1 MQPTDTT
8 AIQRL
13 IGRAR
18 LRIRSQWAL
27 EGATTATVV
36 AAAIAA
42 ASIVAMR
49 VEAISPSLG
58 IALLVGAGLVIVAG
72 AAIMALRRLDDETVA
87 RRIDRASN
95 LSDRLS
101 TAIAFDRALAT
112 GKPVADEGASEDE
125 TIALMHAAIIDGVRA
140 VPRANVVK
148 ATPFVPP
155 RDWRAALGFLA
166 ASAVVAG
173 LSLPPV
179 EYTPALLRA
188 EPDFASPG
196 EEVMLYGEHL
206 LAGVA
211 APRAATLPA
220 SNTLGTPG
228 AKSIMPQVPPE
239 EPSFKPEGANVF
251 IGPIDAGRP
260 VHVLDWTHESIR
272 IRIPHDMPY
281 GETQLIARVG
291 KKVAGPLKFTV
302 VDPKDERF
310 HKTGVVMFDPEERA
324 YIESII
330 SELEFVAKRDGVEE
344 LDKFAKK
351 IRQMLADAEEGKIT
365 KEKLLEE
372 LQKAEE
378 ALKANQEPE
387 PEQIAKD
394 LAQLGKDLAKEQ
406 VTKELGKALEQ
417 NDLEKAKKELE
428 KLANKLDEKMLEQA
442 KKELEEKLKN
452 DKSLTEQQ
460 KQELQKQLDE
470 LKKEKPLTD
479 KQKEQLQKQLQQA
492 AKKMEQQQKA
502 QEQKAQQEQQKLQ
515 EEIRR
520 LQKQKEEAKT
530 EKEKLDA
537 ERRLQKKQDE
547 LQRLQ
552 KNEEQ
557 KNQSAQRDAIKRL
570 QKDIEKAAENLQKP
584 QEQESEAEK
593 EQRERQAS
601 QKLKDAARETGRVD
615 QDKRKQTAQKKISS
629 QMEELKEA
637 MARAKQKGNKGP
649 QDPFNKRGKNQDF
662 AQRSRGQKGQGQA
675 WKPGQGQQ
683 GQQPGGQ
690 GQQPGGQ
697 KWGTGHDPNLTA
709 DSTNKSGNTKDVDLQ
724 GKQGKSGT
732 SRRETILAAAQKG
745 FASKAYKDVYQHYKK
760 ENEEVMRNEKLPSSY
775 KYFVKRYFAKIH
787 PSAENTDAV
796 GGTALEAPKAK

>member
-18 LRIRSQWAL
+18 LRMRGQWAL

-49 VEAISPSLG
+49 VEAISPTAG
-58 IALLVGAGLVIVAG
+58 IGLLVGAGLIVVAG
-72 AAIMALRRLDDETVA
+72 ALVMALRRLDDETVA

-101 TAIAFDRALAT
+101 TAIAFDRTLAT
-112 GKPVADEGASEDE
+112 GKPVATEEGASEDE
-125 TIALMHAAIIDGVRA
+125 TIALMHAAIVDGVRA

-148 ATPFVPP
+148 ATPFVAP
-155 RDWRAALGFLA
+155 RDWRAALGFLGV
-166 ASAVVAG
+166 SALVAG

-179 EYTPALLRA
+179 EYTPSLIRA
-188 EPDFASPG
+188 EPDFAAPG
-196 EEVMLYGEHL
+196 EEVILYGEHL
-206 LAGVA
+206 LAGVT

-220 SNTLGTPG
+220 EHTLGTPA
-228 AKSIMPQVPPE
+228 AKAVMPQVPPE
-239 EPSFKPEGANVF
+239 KPEGYRPEGANVY
-251 IGPIDAGRP
+251 IGPVDAGSP

-272 IRIPHDMPY
+272 IRIPHGTPY
-281 GETQLIARVG
+281 GETLLVARVG
-291 KKVAGPLKFTV
+291 TKTAGPLKFTV

-310 HKTGVVMFDPEERA
+310 HKVGVVMFDPEERA
-324 YIESII
+324 YIESVIA
-330 SELEFVAKRDGVEE
+330 ELEMVAKRDGISELEE
-344 LDKFAKK
+344 FAKK

-372 LQKAEE
+372 LQKAED

-502 QEQKAQQEQQKLQ
+502 QEQKAQQEQQKLE

-520 LQKQKEEAKT
+520 LQKQKEQAKT

-547 LQRLQ
+547 LKQLQ
-552 KNEEQ
+552 KKEDE
-557 KNQSAQRDAIKRL
+557 KSQSAQRDAIKRL

-649 QDPFNKRGKNQDF
+649 QDPFNKQGKNKDF
-662 AQRSRGQKGQGQA
+662 AQRARGQKGQGQA
-675 WKPGQGQQ
+675 WKPGQ

-709 DSTNKSGNTKDVDLQ
+709 DPTGKSGNTKDVDLQ

-796 GGTALEAPKAK
+796 GGTSLEAPKGK